1 MKDVTE
7 STDSLRPIPIVESG
21 EGLVQYLNHCPDLI
35 EDRPRFHY
43 RREPYARAGLVE
55 RLCLA
60 NAWLMERGYRLLILE
75 CWRPP
80 FIQRRMFQAVEA
92 DLRER
97 FPLLTGDAFRAM
109 VEQYSAPMD
118 IDVPPPH
125 TTGGAVDLWLADM
138 EGKELDLTSP
148 FEWRDPQGFA
158 FDAPG
163 LSDIARHH
171 RDLLAE
177 ALTAQGV
184 TNYPSEYWHWSYGDQ
199 GWAYRG
205 DQPNALYQAIQPI
218 DWVPAPGDDIDGPLV
233 FIENA

>member
-1 MKDVTE
+1 MKDLTE
-7 STDSLRPIPIVESG
+7 STASLLPIPIQESG
-21 EGLVQYLNHCPDLI
+21 EPLVRYRELSPDLI

-43 RREPYARAGLVE
+43 RREPYAREGLAV
-55 RLCLA
+55 RLGQA
-60 NAWLMERGYRLLILE
+60 NAWLMEREYRLLILE

-92 DLRER
+92 DLRQR
-97 FPLLTGDAFRAM
+97 FPDLEGDAFRAL

-118 IDVPPPH
+118 PDVPPPH
-125 TTGGAVDLWLADM
+125 TTGGAVDLWLGDR
-138 EGKELDLTSP
+138 EGNELDLTSP
-148 FEWRDPQGFA
+148 YEWRDPAGFA

-163 LSDIARHH
+163 LSETARKH
-171 RDLLAE
+171 RELLAE
-177 ALTAQGV
+177 ALVPLGV

-205 DQPNALYQAIQPI
+205 DHSHAIYGAVQPI

-233 FIENA
+233 FIEKE